1 MSDQV
6 SLTAEQMAPIVR
18 DALAGLVNSM
28 NENGVPPLVIAGELL
43 KLGAEWTIQE
53 QGKVAAEENVR
64 KLLLQYF
71 EAITDQL
78 EAEIRSKG
86 GTVHH

>member
-1 MSDQV
+1 MPDKV
-6 SLTAEQMAPIVR
+6 SLTAEQVAPIVR
-18 DALAGLVNSM
+18 DALAALVNSM
-28 NENGVPPLVIAGELL
+28 NENGAPPLVIAGELL
-43 KLGAEWTIQE
+43 KLGAEWAIQE
-53 QGKVAAEENVR
+53 QGKVAAEESVR

-86 GTVHH
+86 GTLHH